1 MQRYVPHIVRR
12 LVAQCITRCVLRGR
26 IRMCVRLRGYARAL
40 TRRYSVMVMCMQHR
54 VAQHVRVRTRG
65 ILAQRLYPRYHIR
78 IRLVLRIL
86 THGRPVP
93 RR

>member
-1 MQRYVPHIVRR
+1 MQRYVLHIVLR
-12 LVAQCITRCVLRGR
+12 LVARCVTRCVR
-26 IRMCVRLRGYARAL
+26 RGYAPGR
-40 TRRYSVMVMCMQHR
+40 TRCYSVMVMCMQHR
-54 VAQHVRVRTRG
+54 VAPHVRVRARG

-86 THGRPVP
+86 THGRLVP